1 MSFLYYYTRW
11 HKIVMTPVK
20 EKIILALVK
29 IRSSSAPNKAKT
41 TGDLWVTNRVR
52 GSVGGSY

>member
-1 MSFLYYYTRW
+1 
-11 HKIVMTPVK
+11 MTPVK

-52 GSVGGSY
+52 GSLGGSY